1 MVRQI
6 RSKYTQKISKWKNGT
21 IYCTDAENITFTM
34 RKIIVFGYANTNYYH
49 RSPNSR
55 QIFCIE
61 KNSKYTVISGI
72 KINLLM

>member
-1 MVRQI
+1 
-6 RSKYTQKISKWKNGT
+6 
-21 IYCTDAENITFTM
+21 M

-55 QIFCIE
+55 QIFCIK

-72 KINLLM
+72 KITLLM